1 MSATVEIPE
10 VNVSVSTTPVS
21 VNVTQPAIDIVVE
34 QGLGPQGPVG
44 TVESNTGME
53 VNGNLN
59 VLGKLASI
67 IDGGSF

>member
-34 QGLGPQGPVG
+34 QGLGPQGPAG